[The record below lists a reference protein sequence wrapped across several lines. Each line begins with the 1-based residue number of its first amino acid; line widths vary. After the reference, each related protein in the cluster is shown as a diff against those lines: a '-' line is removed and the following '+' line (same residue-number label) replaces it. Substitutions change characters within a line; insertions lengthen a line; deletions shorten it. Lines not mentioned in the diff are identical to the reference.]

1 MRVGLQ
7 ITKNKDKY
15 KKLIKYIDV
24 SKLKNI
30 TFIHIEDNKSLKQKI
45 KTLDILVTYKIT
57 PELFKYR
64 SENLKWIHIG
74 ASGVEEN
81 LFEDILKS
89 KVMITNSKGI
99 NSRPVAEF
107 IMSQIMYFAKQVDEC
122 NKFKLN
128 RSWNQWELAKKT
140 KQLSGCTL
148 GIIGYGEI
156 GKELSKLAKAFNMKV
171 LATRRLQKEN
181 EHKKFVDLLI
191 PVKDIDFILK
201 NSDFIAIACP
211 LTPFTKN
218 MINKK
223 SFQIMKNDSYLIN
236 TSRGSII
243 NEGDLIEA
251 LKNKK
256 IAGAALDVFNTE
268 PLDSKNPLFKL
279 NNVFLSPHI
288 SGNFSQYQTVMIK
301 QFGDMLIKFINNKAL
316 KNRVCKKRLY

>member
-1 MRVGLQ
+1 M
-7 ITKNKDKY
+7 
-15 KKLIKYIDV
+15 
-24 SKLKNI
+24 
-30 TFIHIEDNKSLKQKI
+30 
-45 KTLDILVTYKIT
+45 VTYKIT

-223 SFQIMKNDSYLIN
+223 SFQIMKKDSYLIN

-288 SGNFSQYQTVMIK
+288 SGNFSQYQAVMIK

>member
-15 KKLIKYIDV
+15 KKLIKYFDL

-201 NSDFIAIACP
+201 NSDFIAITCP

-223 SFQIMKNDSYLIN
+223 SFQIMKKDSYLIN

-288 SGNFSQYQTVMIK
+288 SGNFSQYQAVMIK

>member
-201 NSDFIAIACP
+201 NSHFMAITCP

-223 SFQIMKNDSYLIN
+223 SFQIMKKDSYLIN

-288 SGNFSQYQTVMIK
+288 SGNFSQYQAIMIK

>member
-15 KKLIKYIDV
+15 KKLIKYIDL

-107 IMSQIMYFAKQVDEC
+107 IM
-122 NKFKLN
+122 
-128 RSWNQWELAKKT
+128 
-140 KQLSGCTL
+140 
-148 GIIGYGEI
+148 
-156 GKELSKLAKAFNMKV
+156 
-171 LATRRLQKEN
+171 
-181 EHKKFVDLLI
+181 
-191 PVKDIDFILK
+191 
-201 NSDFIAIACP
+201 
-211 LTPFTKN
+211 
-218 MINKK
+218 
-223 SFQIMKNDSYLIN
+223 
-236 TSRGSII
+236 
-243 NEGDLIEA
+243 
-251 LKNKK
+251 
-256 IAGAALDVFNTE
+256 
-268 PLDSKNPLFKL
+268 
-279 NNVFLSPHI
+279 
-288 SGNFSQYQTVMIK
+288 
-301 QFGDMLIKFINNKAL
+301 
-316 KNRVCKKRLY
+316 

>member
-15 KKLIKYIDV
+15 KKLIKYIDL

-223 SFQIMKNDSYLIN
+223 SFQIMKKDSYLIN

>member
-15 KKLIKYIDV
+15 KKLIKYIDL

-223 SFQIMKNDSYLIN
+223 SFQIMKKDSYLIN

-288 SGNFSQYQTVMIK
+288 SGNFSQYQAVMIK